1 VEYEKRSNSGLI
13 NTHGM
18 NPEGGDM
25 RQSRKQEER
34 LENEASQAQRN
45 FREIRAVEEE
55 AELRV
60 EATNRRAF
68 LNADFNL
75 ELVQRFSILMKP
87 WPPSVDRVYVERFL
101 IYWMIRCQ
109 CQQRVNY

>member
-1 VEYEKRSNSGLI
+1 
-13 NTHGM
+13 M
-18 NPEGGDM
+18 
-25 RQSRKQEER
+25 
-34 LENEASQAQRN
+34 
-45 FREIRAVEEE
+45 EEE

-101 IYWMIRCQ
+101 IYWMIRFRCQ
-109 CQQRVNY
+109 CQQRVNYKLVAYATKRNGSRTHMETGLKQADTRQ